1 MKLLNVANEGFTAMV
16 VPLKAIPKTKRTGV
30 SPMFAFSPVAGQLN

>member
-30 SPMFAFSPVAGQLN
+30 SPMFAFLPVAGQLN